1 MNVSTLIFLGL
12 AVVWA
17 IVLLPEVLR
26 KISGSRHSDTIRSF
40 NHQLSVLNRS
50 EQRGAGRSN
59 VIDLGARAAA
69 RGTIDLRDG
78 ASAPRPVPMAVRK
91 RRQEVLTV
99 LGSATLLSLV
109 CTVAFGGP
117 FLLLLVLSGGLL
129 VTYVVLLAQVTQNA
143 PARSRTAPL
152 LAPPSPLHDGL
163 RTATVGRATPS
174 SARRIAN

>member
-26 KISGSRHSDTIRSF
+26 KVSGSRHSDTIRSF

-50 EQRGAGRSN
+50 EQRSAGRSN
-59 VIDLGARAAA
+59 VIDLRSAR
-69 RGTIDLRDG
+69 RDIDLRD
-78 ASAPRPVPMAVRK
+78 APAPRAVPVSVRK

-99 LGSATLLSLV
+99 LGAATLLSLL

-117 FLLLLVLSGGLL
+117 FLLLLLVSGGLL

-143 PARSRTAPL
+143 PARSRTAPP
-152 LAPPSPLHDGL
+152 LASPSPLHDGL